1 MKALKEWGGELSV
14 DGLLRFKYV
23 CCHLWFELSFPT
35 SVPTSYPTI
44 QVTKETSTPTTTLS
58 PTSQP
63 STAFEGFNVN
73 NVVALL
79 PKVPRGFTSYISMSS
94 DLDHENYN
102 SGSSGF
108 TKFRSTLESPKP
120 AEFAKVIIDATIYRF
135 GRKPYSSRVECTD
148 KDLSNKIGVSLKKND
163 EFDVVC
169 DNNRWVY
176 QSQYKFHIDI
186 TNIKNLSNLY
196 TDTKDLAN
204 VLCVNCKPMTGC
216 LVSTSDNIFV
226 LGTDDLCFES
236 YNKTKVVKSTQR
248 LFGKASQLQEYNAI
262 KVATSIQLEVRTFTP
277 KTIPD
282 IANIVAQPSNTS
294 IIVVIIIIRSF

>member
-23 CCHLWFELSFPT
+23 CCHLWFALSFPT
-35 SVPTSYPTI
+35 SVPTSYPTVK
-44 QVTKETSTPTTTLS
+44 VTKETSTPTNTLL

-73 NVVALL
+73 NVLALL
-79 PKVPRGFTSYISMSS
+79 PKVPRGYAYYFSMSS
-94 DLDHENYN
+94 DLDHETYN
-102 SGSSGF
+102 MGSSGF
-108 TKFRSTLESPKP
+108 TKFCSTLESPIP
-120 AEFAKVIIDATIYRF
+120 SEFTKVIIDATIYRI

-176 QSQYKFHIDI
+176 QSQYKFHYNI
-186 TNIKNLSNLY
+186 TNVKNSNLY
-196 TDTKDLAN
+196 TDPKALAN
-204 VLCVNCKPMTGC
+204 VLCVNCKPMADC

-226 LGTDDLCFES
+226 VGTDDLCFVS
-236 YNKTKVVKSTQR
+236 YNQSTQ
-248 LFGKASQLQEYNAI
+248 QLHYPI
-262 KVATSIQLEVRTFTP
+262 KVATSFQIEVKSFTP

-294 IIVVIIIIRSF
+294 IFVVIIIIRSF